1 MTITIEKNI
10 INFKEYVRSVHQWPT
25 NCHTVNFELTGWV
38 QIPNL
43 HPLSNFK
50 IYMTYHSPLQL

>member
-1 MTITIEKNI
+1 MTRTIEKNI

-50 IYMTYHSPLQL
+50 IYNMT